1 MQPWYKNVTLRKE
14 AREGRSFSPDEFAI
28 ALEQVVAVYAERV
41 HVEEVAF
48 ETDVFLVTKARAEAL
63 NATPGDP
70 PHTQPAPGPEQQPV
84 PDSEPVT
91 DILSA
96 SSALQSDQQTRL
108 RLAGTVPPEVWNRLG
123 TKILP
128 KLRSGDDLRVGIEL
142 SVSVDSQF
150 ARNMEMELKQIL
162 DDLELGD
169 GVRIE
174 RL

>member
-1 MQPWYKNVTLRKE
+1 M
-14 AREGRSFSPDEFAI
+14 
-28 ALEQVVAVYAERV
+28 
-41 HVEEVAF
+41 EEVAF
-48 ETDVFLVTKARAEAL
+48 ETNVFLVTKARAEAL
-63 NATPGDP
+63 KASPGDP
-70 PHTQPAPGPEQQPV
+70 LHTQPPPGPEQQPV
-84 PDSEPVT
+84 PDSEP
-91 DILSA
+91 
-96 SSALQSDQQTRL
+96 ALDSLPATSGVQAGQKTKL
-108 RLAGTVPPEVWNRLG
+108 RLAGAVPPEVWNRLG